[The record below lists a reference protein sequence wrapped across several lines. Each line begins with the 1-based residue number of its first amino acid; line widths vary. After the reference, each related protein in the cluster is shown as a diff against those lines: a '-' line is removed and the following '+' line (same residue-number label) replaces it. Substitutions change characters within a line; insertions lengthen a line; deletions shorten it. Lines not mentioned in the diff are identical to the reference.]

1 MCAIVLAVILLIDWR
16 LVATKAGRAMQA
28 LRESPQVAANYGV
41 NVRAYT
47 LLAFA
52 VAGFYAGVAGALFGS
67 RRLNVVAE
75 DFTFA
80 QIALPY
86 LIVAIVG
93 GLRRRGGIVVFAIS
107 VRAGREWL
115 CRAWGQSISFLKNNA
130 SYVIPAFRACSPSS
144 R

>member
-1 MCAIVLAVILLIDWR
+1 CIFRWDSFTNSGAGQPAPRPGGFTTDRGYLLICVIALVLVMLIDWR
-16 LVATKAGRAMQA
+16 LVESKAGRAMQA

-41 NVRAYT
+41 NVKAYT

-67 RRLNVVAE
+67 RRLNVVAA

-80 QIALPY
+80 QIALPF

-93 GLRRRGGIVVFAIS
+93 GLRRRGGIVCLA
-107 VRAGREWL
+107 
-115 CRAWGQSISFLKNNA
+115 
-130 SYVIPAFRACSPSS
+130 
-144 R
+144 